1 MKSKLYT
8 LILLTGTFIF
18 FSCKSASKLYDKGNY
33 DEAVEV
39 AAKKL
44 QKKPDDAELQD
55 LIRSAYRYAIGNHD
69 ANIRS
74 FSNSTNELKWEW
86 IHAEYAAMQ
95 RLYHATKNNITVSQI
110 VNPVDYS
117 SYLETYANKAS
128 DVRLERGDRWFS
140 ENTRQSF
147 KNAYYEY
154 RAANAF
160 RPDTDTRIKMNE
172 AYEEAV
178 INVVVLP
185 MRDNRYSYSYYNN
198 NYTVR
203 NLDEEVLNSL
213 RNNPGNDFVRFYSER
228 EYRNSN
234 VWESTKSSIRA
245 DQFIDMRF
253 NNFNIGRSR
262 DDNSYR
268 DVTKRIVVKETVYRP
283 DSIVYEYKDVK
294 ARITTTKRRI
304 LSEGF
309 LQLNVRDEDGRFL
322 WSDEM
327 RGEHNWYTEFA
338 TYTGDDRALSESD
351 KQLVNRRADN
361 PPHESEIFR
370 SIINNIDNNIA
381 GRLRSFYS
389 RF

>member
-8 LILLTGTFIF
+8 LILLTGTIFF

-74 FSNSTNELKWEW
+74 FSNSNNELKWEW

-95 RLYHATKNNITVSQI
+95 KLYYATKNNTTVSQV

-117 SYLETYANKAS
+117 SYLETYANKAA

-140 ENTRQSF
+140 ENTRQAF

-154 RAANAF
+154 RAANSF
-160 RPDTDTRIKMNE
+160 RADADTRIKMNE

-178 INVVVLP
+178 VNVVVLP
-185 MRDNRYSYSYYNN
+185 IRDNRYRYSTYGNN
-198 NYTVR
+198 NYAVR

-213 RNNPGNDFVRFYSER
+213 RYNTGNDFVRFYSE
-228 EYRNSN
+228 
-234 VWESTKSSIRA
+234 WESRNNNIRA
-245 DQFIDMRF
+245 DQYIDMRY

-262 DDNSYR
+262 DDKSYR

-294 ARITTTKRRI
+294 ARITTTKRRM
-304 LSEGF
+304 L
-309 LQLNVRDEDGRFL
+309 
-322 WSDEM
+322 
-327 RGEHNWYTEFA
+327 
-338 TYTGDDRALSESD
+338 
-351 KQLVNRRADN
+351 
-361 PPHESEIFR
+361 
-370 SIINNIDNNIA
+370 
-381 GRLRSFYS
+381 
-389 RF
+389 